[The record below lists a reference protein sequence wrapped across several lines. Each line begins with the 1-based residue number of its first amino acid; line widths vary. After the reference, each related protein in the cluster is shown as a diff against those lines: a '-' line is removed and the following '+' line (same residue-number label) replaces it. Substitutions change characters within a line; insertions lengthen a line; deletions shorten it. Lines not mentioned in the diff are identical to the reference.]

1 VISARALLFLLLIVP
16 AEAQTPPGT
25 IPPFPTAL
33 SEAVFTQALAF
44 MQPRTLVPYSLP
56 TLALWG
62 LPGLTALDPSLA
74 TDLSAGTLRL
84 SLPDRILAVRPEPR
98 ADDAA
103 GWGAAIAA
111 FAAAAWQESPSVR
124 AVGPNGVTEAFF
136 DELFN
141 HFDPYSRYV
150 APEDAASERA
160 QRSGWI
166 GTGLTVALQS
176 GAIVIV
182 NVAAGS
188 PASAAHILPGDRL
201 LSVDGVPTRGRTV
214 RWAEDEMA
222 GPEGTPVVLTLADP
236 AAGVRTVR
244 LARHEPAPETVFASR
259 VHEMLVL
266 RITAFDASTGPH
278 LANEIAAGLS
288 VSDPPQGIVLDLR
301 GNRGGL
307 LDQAV
312 YAADVLLHRGIIATT
327 AGRDPAARH
336 IWVASGADMAGDLPV
351 VVVVDG
357 LTASAA
363 EILAAALADNGRAV
377 VVGSATLGKG
387 LVQTIDQLPDGG
399 ELFVTWSQVL
409 APRGWPIQSLGI
421 LPQICTSLGQSALD
435 RQLALLAGGSQ
446 PMARAIYQHEMARP
460 PFPLARILAI
470 RAACPAAV
478 GSAASMVAARVLID
492 NPAAYAA
499 ALLPPAGRPLTPPE

>member
-1 VISARALLFLLLIVP
+1 MIPARALLFLLLIVP
-16 AEAQTPPGT
+16 AEAQTLPGT
-25 IPPFPTAL
+25 VPSFPTAL
-33 SEAVFTQALAF
+33 SDAVFTQALAF
-44 MQPRTLVPYSLP
+44 MQPRTLAPYSLP

-62 LPGLTALDPSLA
+62 LPGLTALDPSFT

-84 SLPDRILAVRPEPR
+84 SLPDRILAVQPEPP
-98 ADDAA
+98 ANDVA

-111 FAAAAWQESPSVR
+111 LAAAAWQESLSVR

-150 APEDAASERA
+150 APAEAASERA
-160 QRSGWI
+160 RRSGWM
-166 GTGLTVALQS
+166 GTGLTVALES
-176 GAIVIV
+176 GVIV
-182 NVAAGS
+182 VVSVVAGS
-188 PASAAHILPGDRL
+188 PAGDAHILPGDRI
-201 LSVDGVPTRGRTV
+201 LSVDGATTRGRTA

-222 GPEGTPVVLTLADP
+222 GPEGSPVVLTFADP
-236 AAGVRTVR
+236 VAGVRTVR

-266 RITAFDASTGPH
+266 RISAFDASTGQH

-288 VSDPPQGIVLDLR
+288 VPNPPQGIVLDLR

-312 YAADVLLHRGIIATT
+312 FAADVLLHRGIIATT

-336 IWVASGADMAGDLPV
+336 VWAASGADMAGDLPV

-363 EILAAALADNGRAV
+363 EILTASLADNGRAV

-421 LPQICTSLGQSALD
+421 LPQVCTSLGQPALD

-446 PMARAIYQHEMARP
+446 PMARAIYQHETARVP
-460 PFPLARILAI
+460 LPLAQILAI

-478 GSAASMVAARVLID
+478 GSEADMAAARVLID

-499 ALLPPAGRPLTPPE
+499 ALLPPAGRALFPPE